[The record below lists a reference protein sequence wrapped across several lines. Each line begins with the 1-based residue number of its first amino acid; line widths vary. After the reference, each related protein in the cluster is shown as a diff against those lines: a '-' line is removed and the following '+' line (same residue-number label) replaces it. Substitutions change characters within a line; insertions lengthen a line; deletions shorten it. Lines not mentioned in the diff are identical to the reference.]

1 SKWMKDCAES
11 SPLLNDKPVV
21 NLPNPINIEV
31 FKPLNKE
38 VARTALCLPQGKKLI
53 TYGAMSATGD
63 PRKGYKALVEA
74 LYKFR
79 ERDDIE
85 VVIFGASRPEHG
97 VDTVLPTHYLGRLY
111 DDPTLALLYSAADV
125 MVVPSLQE
133 NLSNAIME
141 SLSCGTPVVAFDVG
155 GNGDMVEHKVNG
167 YLATAFSPESLSEGL
182 QWVIDNPSH
191 EQLRIAARSTI
202 AVNFKQDLVAN
213 SYRELYESVI
223 EKHKTAIF

>member
-1 SKWMKDCAES
+1 GKYRSACGACPTLASVENSDLSNKIFRRKLETYSRIKGMTIVALSKWMKDCAES

-85 VVIFGASRPEHG
+85 
-97 VDTVLPTHYLGRLY
+97 
-111 DDPTLALLYSAADV
+111 
-125 MVVPSLQE
+125 
-133 NLSNAIME
+133 
-141 SLSCGTPVVAFDVG
+141 
-155 GNGDMVEHKVNG
+155 
-167 YLATAFSPESLSEGL
+167 
-182 QWVIDNPSH
+182 
-191 EQLRIAARSTI
+191 
-202 AVNFKQDLVAN
+202 
-213 SYRELYESVI
+213 
-223 EKHKTAIF
+223 